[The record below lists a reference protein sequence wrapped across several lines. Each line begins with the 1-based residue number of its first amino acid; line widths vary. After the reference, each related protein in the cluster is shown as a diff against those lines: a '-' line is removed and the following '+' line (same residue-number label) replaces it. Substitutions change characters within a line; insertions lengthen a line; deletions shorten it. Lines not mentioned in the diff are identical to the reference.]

1 MSYWIKPNKWLNEIV
16 AQAVIDSLYISVN
29 NLTTDWVTQLCVFK
43 NEVSCR
49 YAKRQDVITQENIC
63 KHFTVEFSTLS
74 NKKASDKTSKSSLR
88 DVFEADVVC
97 YDKTISSSFPII
109 KRKRLTLMLTLY
121 CQKRWSSFSLEFALL
136 SEKYP

>member
-1 MSYWIKPNKWLNEIV
+1 M
-16 AQAVIDSLYISVN
+16 
-29 NLTTDWVTQLCVFK
+29 
-43 NEVSCR
+43 VSCR
-49 YAKRQDVITQENIC
+49 YAKIQDVITQENIC
-63 KHFTVEFSTLS
+63 KHFTVKVSTLS

-97 YDKTISSSFPII
+97 YEKTISTSFPII

-121 CQKRWSSFSLEFALL
+121 CHKRRSSFSLEFVLL